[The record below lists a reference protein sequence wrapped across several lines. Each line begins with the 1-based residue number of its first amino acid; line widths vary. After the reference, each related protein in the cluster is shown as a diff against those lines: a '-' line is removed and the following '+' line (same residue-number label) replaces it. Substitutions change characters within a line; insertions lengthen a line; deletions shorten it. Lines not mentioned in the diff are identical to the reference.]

1 MFENRL
7 DAASKLAEKLSRY
20 KNTDAVVLAI
30 PRGGV
35 AIGKEIADKLNIPL
49 EIILS
54 KKIGHPRNPEFAIGS
69 VSELGMV
76 INDDIMDISMDYI
89 QNEAARLQ
97 LQLKEKYKLF
107 MGDRKPTDLKNKI
120 VILVDDGIATGNTIL
135 ATINMI
141 KKKFPKKLIVAV
153 PVAPPDTTRKI
164 NKEVDEMICLLTP
177 ADFYAVGQFYAD
189 FSQVSDEEVIKM
201 LGTKQE
207 FEKMNPAF

>member
-1 MFENRL
+1 MFQNRL

-35 AIGKEIADKLNIPL
+35 TIGKEIADKLNIPL

-76 INDDIMDISMDYI
+76 INDAIMDISMDYI

-141 KKKFPKKLIVAV
+141 KKKIPKKLIVAV
-153 PVAPPDTTRKI
+153 PVAPPDTARKI

-201 LGTKQE
+201 LGTNLQS
-207 FEKMNPAF
+207 EKMNMAF

>member
-35 AIGKEIADKLNIPL
+35 TIGKKIADELNIPL

-76 INDDIMDISMDYI
+76 VNDDLMNISTDYI

-97 LQLKEKYKLF
+97 LQLKERYKLF
-107 MGDRKPTDLKNKI
+107 MGDRKPSDLKNKI

-141 KKKFPKKLIVAV
+141 KKKFPKKLVVAV
-153 PVAPPDTTRKI
+153 PVAPPDTARKI
-164 NKEVDEMICLLTP
+164 NKEVDELICLLTP
-177 ADFYAVGQFYAD
+177 GDFYAVGQFYED
-189 FSQVSDEEVIKM
+189 FSQVTDEEVIKM
-201 LGTKQE
+201 LGTDLKS
-207 FEKMNPAF
+207 EKRNLAF